1 MIARTTPLT
10 VFLLPPLPAFAF
22 RLLYKGRYTESKWR
36 MFETGLSVIMLIV
49 GLFLLGGGTYASVA
63 SIIHSYNVGAVK
75 APFQVRPVRVWL
87 RHGLAL
93 TSAHFSSRSAPT
105 PASSSRARRAP

>member
-1 MIARTTPLT
+1 
-10 VFLLPPLPAFAF
+10 
-22 RLLYKGRYTESKWR
+22 

-75 APFQVRPVRVWL
+75 APFQVHPRAVRL
-87 RHGLAL
+87 GENSGPDQRRLSSLH
-93 TSAHFSSRSAPT
+93 SART
-105 PASSSRARRAP
+105 PASSSRAEREPKRPKYRARRSLDDTSAPLQPSLPPFML